1 MDFSQRMS
9 RFLDQLERDIYP
21 EPPTPSGLLPHVRES
36 IARLVRLYPQR
47 EGAKVLDIGC
57 GTGFALKTFAE
68 FGLDP
73 TGIALGKDV
82 QDCLAQGLHAVEMNL
97 SHLDFAD
104 QSFDIV
110 WSRHSLEHSP
120 FPLFTLMEINRITKL
135 YGLVYIEVPAAESAA
150 THELNPNHYSVLG
163 KSMLLSLFERAG
175 FQVLKSRDIEGTTHL
190 GAPDTYWT
198 FILSKVQTAYRD

>member
-1 MDFSQRMS
+1 MDFPQRIS
-9 RFLDQLERDIYP
+9 RFLNQLERDIYP
-21 EPPTPSGLLPHVRES
+21 EPPTPEGLLPHVRES
-36 IARLVRLYPQR
+36 IARLVRLYP
-47 EGAKVLDIGC
+47 L
-57 GTGFALKTFAE
+57 
-68 FGLDP
+68 
-73 TGIALGKDV
+73 
-82 QDCLAQGLHAVEMNL
+82 EMNL
-97 SHLDFAD
+97 SDLDFAD

-198 FILSKVQTAYRD
+198 FILSKVQNAYRD